1 VSSKNTRNVLDL
13 NHTLLFV
20 EVVRA
25 GSFAQA
31 GQRLG
36 MPANSVSRK
45 IGQLEA
51 QLGSRLIH
59 RSTRKLSLTAAGREF
74 FARCEASVATLV
86 LAGKEWSDGETAS
99 GSVIRVAAPTDF
111 FDVFRLEWIAAFLAA
126 HPRLRM
132 EFLLDDAKADL
143 IAASID
149 VAFRAKHLVEAW
161 HVGHKL
167 IDTQFALVASP
178 SYVSSRGSPATPQAL
193 AAHDCLVQSSRPGPV
208 IWQLQG
214 PQGPH
219 GIEVSGR
226 FRANASRVVLQAA
239 LAGLGIALL
248 PDSVT
253 APDIAAGHLVRVLP
267 RYRRDGAD
275 LYAVY
280 VSRHQIP
287 QAVTDFVTFTA
298 EKVRSALAHSFPAL
312 ENQGNLQPFRA
323 PQPENI
329 TR

>member
-1 VSSKNTRNVLDL
+1 MSSKNTRNVIDL

-45 IGQLEA
+45 IRQLET

-74 FARCEASVATLV
+74 FDRCEPSVSTLV
-86 LAGKEWSDGETAS
+86 LAGKEWSDGDTPA

-111 FDVFRLEWIAAFLAA
+111 FDVFRLEWIAEFLAI

-167 IDTQFALVASP
+167 IDSCFALVASP
-178 SYVSSRGSPATPQAL
+178 AYVAGRGAPAAPPAL
-193 AAHDCLVQSSRPGPV
+193 ARHDCLVQSSRPGPV

-214 PQGPH
+214 PDGPQAV
-219 GIEVSGR
+219 EVTGR

-239 LAGLGIALL
+239 VAGLGIALL

-253 APDIAAGHLVRVLP
+253 APDIAAGQLVRILP

-287 QAVTDFVTFTA
+287 QAVTAFVSFTA

-312 ENQGNLQPFRA
+312 RNLR
-323 PQPENI
+323 
-329 TR
+329 

>member
-1 VSSKNTRNVLDL
+1 VSSKNARNVIDL

-31 GQRLG
+31 GHRIG

-45 IGQLEA
+45 IRQLET

-74 FARCEASVATLV
+74 FARCEPSVAALV
-86 LAGKEWSDGETAS
+86 VAGKEWNDGGTPA

-111 FDVFRLEWIAAFLAA
+111 FDVFRLEWIADFLTA

-167 IDTQFALVASP
+167 VDSHFALVASP
-178 SYVSSRGSPATPQAL
+178 AYVASRGAPATPAAL
-193 AAHDCLVQSSRPGPV
+193 AAHECLVQSSHPEAV
-208 IWQLQG
+208 IWQLHG
-214 PQGPH
+214 PDGTEA
-219 GIEVSGR
+219 IEVTGR

-239 LAGLGIALL
+239 VAGLGIALL

-253 APDIAAGHLVRVLP
+253 APEIAAGQLLRILP

-287 QAVTDFVTFTA
+287 QAVTDFVSFIA
-298 EKVRSALAHSFPAL
+298 EKVRSTLAHTFPAPR
-312 ENQGNLQPFRA
+312 NLR
-323 PQPENI
+323 
-329 TR
+329 

>member
-1 VSSKNTRNVLDL
+1 VIDL

-45 IGQLEA
+45 IGQLES
-51 QLGSRLIH
+51 QLGGRLIH

-74 FARCEASVATLV
+74 FARCEPSVATLV
-86 LAGKEWSDGETAS
+86 LAGKEWSDGETAA

-111 FDVFRLEWIAAFLAA
+111 FDVFRLEWIAEFLSA

-167 IDTQFALVASP
+167 IDSYFALVASP
-178 SYVSSRGSPATPQAL
+178 AYVSRRGSPATPQAL
-193 AAHDCLVQSSRPGPV
+193 AAHDCLLQSSHPGAV

-239 LAGLGIALL
+239 VAGLGIALL

-253 APDIAAGHLVRVLP
+253 APDIASGQLVRVLP

-280 VSRHQIP
+280 MSRHQIP

-298 EKVRSALAHSFPAL
+298 EKVRSALQHSFPAL
-312 ENQGNLQPFRA
+312 GNRGNLPQLPA
-323 PQPENI
+323 PQSENI

>member
-1 VSSKNTRNVLDL
+1 MSSKNTRNVIDL

-31 GQRLG
+31 GQRVG

-45 IGQLEA
+45 IGQLEL

-74 FARCEASVATLV
+74 FERCEPSVATLV
-86 LAGKEWSDGETAS
+86 LAGKEWSDGETPA

-111 FDVFRLEWIAAFLAA
+111 FDVFRLEWITEFLRR

-167 IDTQFALVASP
+167 IDSHFALVASP
-178 SYVSSRGSPATPQAL
+178 AYVSSRGAPATPQAL
-193 AAHDCLVQSSRPGPV
+193 AAHDCLVQSSRPGAV
-208 IWQLQG
+208 TWQLQG
-214 PQGPH
+214 PDGPH
-219 GIEVSGR
+219 GVEVSGR

-239 LAGLGIALL
+239 VAGLGIALL

-253 APDIAAGHLVRVLP
+253 APDLAAGHLVRVL
-267 RYRRDGAD
+267 RHYRRDGAD

-280 VSRHQIP
+280 ASRHQIP
-287 QAVTDFVTFTA
+287 QAVLDFVTFTA
-298 EKVRSALAHSFPAL
+298 EKVRSAL
-312 ENQGNLQPFRA
+312 QFRA
-323 PQPENI
+323 PQSENI

>member
-1 VSSKNTRNVLDL
+1 VIDL

-31 GQRLG
+31 GHRLG

-45 IGQLEA
+45 IGQLES

-74 FARCEASVATLV
+74 FDRCEPSVSTLV
-86 LAGKEWSDGETAS
+86 LAGKEWSDGDTPV
-99 GSVIRVAAPTDF
+99 GSVMRVAAPTDF
-111 FDVFRLEWIAAFLAA
+111 FDVFRLEWIAEFLTT

-161 HVGHKL
+161 HVAHKL
-167 IDTQFALVASP
+167 IDSYFALVASP
-178 SYVSSRGSPATPQAL
+178 SYVTRRGSPATPQGL

-214 PQGPH
+214 PQGPD

-239 LAGLGIALL
+239 VAGLGIALL
-248 PDSVT
+248 PDAVT
-253 APDIAAGHLVRVLP
+253 APDIAAGHLVRILP

-287 QAVTDFVTFTA
+287 QAVTDFTAFTA
-298 EKVRSALAHSFPAL
+298 AKVRSALTHSFPA
-312 ENQGNLQPFRA
+312 
-323 PQPENI
+323 PENLG
-329 TR
+329 

>member
-1 VSSKNTRNVLDL
+1 VSSKNTRNAIDL

-31 GQRLG
+31 GHRLG

-45 IGQLEA
+45 IGHLEL

-74 FARCEASVATLV
+74 FDRCEPSVSTLV
-86 LAGKEWSDGETAS
+86 LAGKEWSDGDTSA

-111 FDVFRLEWIAAFLAA
+111 FDVFRLEWIAEFLTT

-167 IDTQFALVASP
+167 IDSYFALVASP
-178 SYVSSRGSPATPQAL
+178 SYVTRRGSPATPQAL
-193 AAHDCLVQSSRPGPV
+193 AAHDCLVQSIRPGPV
-208 IWQLQG
+208 IWHLQG

-226 FRANASRVVLQAA
+226 FRANASHVVLQAA

-253 APDIAAGHLVRVLP
+253 APDIAAGNLVRILP
-267 RYRRDGAD
+267 RFRRDGAD

-287 QAVTDFVTFTA
+287 QAVTDFATFTA
-298 EKVRSALAHSFPAL
+298 EKIRSASTHSFPAL
-312 ENQGNLQPFRA
+312 GNLR
-323 PQPENI
+323 
-329 TR
+329 

>member
-1 VSSKNTRNVLDL
+1 MSSKNTRNVIDL

-31 GQRLG
+31 GNRLG

-45 IGQLEA
+45 IRQLET

-59 RSTRKLSLTAAGREF
+59 RSTRKLSLTAAGRDF
-74 FARCEASVATLV
+74 FDRCEPSVSTLV
-86 LAGKEWSDGETAS
+86 LACKEWSDGDPPT

-111 FDVFRLEWIAAFLAA
+111 FDVFRLEWIADFLST

-167 IDTQFALVASP
+167 IDSYFALVASP
-178 SYVSSRGSPATPQAL
+178 SYIASRGTPATPQAL
-193 AAHDCLVQSSRPGPV
+193 AAHDCLAQSSRPGPV
-208 IWQLQG
+208 TWQLQG
-214 PQGPH
+214 PEGPH
-219 GIEVSGR
+219 GIEVTGR

-280 VSRHQIP
+280 GSRHQIP
-287 QAVTDFVTFTA
+287 QAVTDFVTFTG
-298 EKVRSALAHSFPAL
+298 EKVHSV
-312 ENQGNLQPFRA
+312 R
-323 PQPENI
+323 
-329 TR
+329 

>member
-1 VSSKNTRNVLDL
+1 MIDL

-31 GQRLG
+31 GHRVG

-45 IGQLEA
+45 IRQLET

-74 FARCEASVATLV
+74 FERCEPSVATLV
-86 LAGKEWSDGETAS
+86 LAGKQWSDGETAA
-99 GSVIRVAAPTDF
+99 GSAIRVAAPTDF
-111 FDVFRLEWIAAFLAA
+111 FDVFRLEWIADFLTA

-167 IDTQFALVASP
+167 IDSDFALVASP
-178 SYVSSRGSPATPQAL
+178 TYVASRGAPATPAAL
-193 AAHDCLVQSSRPGPV
+193 AAHDCLVQSSHPGPV

-214 PQGPH
+214 PDGPQAV
-219 GIEVSGR
+219 EVTGR

-239 LAGLGIALL
+239 VAGLGVALL
-248 PDSVT
+248 PDSVS
-253 APDIAAGHLVRVLP
+253 APEIAAGQLVRVLP
-267 RYRRDGAD
+267 RYRREGAD

-280 VSRHQIP
+280 ASRHQIP
-287 QAVTDFVTFTA
+287 QAVTDFVGFTA
-298 EKVRSALAHSFPAL
+298 EKIRSTLAHSFAAL
-312 ENQGNLQPFRA
+312 RNQGNLPQFRT
-323 PQPENI
+323 PQSENI

>member
-1 VSSKNTRNVLDL
+1 VSSKNKRNVIDL

-31 GQRLG
+31 GQRVG

-45 IGQLEA
+45 IRQLET

-74 FARCEASVATLV
+74 FERCEPSVAALV
-86 LAGKEWSDGETAS
+86 LAGKEWSDGDTPA
-99 GSVIRVAAPTDF
+99 GSVLRVAAPTDF
-111 FDVFRLEWIAAFLAA
+111 FDVFRLEWIAEFLTA

-132 EFLLDDAKADL
+132 EFVLDDAKADL

-167 IDTQFALVASP
+167 VDTHFALVASP
-178 SYVSSRGSPATPQAL
+178 SYVSQRGSPTTPRAL
-193 AAHDCLVQSSRPGPV
+193 AAHDCLVQSSRPGAV

-214 PQGPH
+214 PDGPH

-239 LAGLGIALL
+239 VAGLGIALL

-267 RYRRDGAD
+267 RYRRDGAE

-287 QAVTDFVTFTA
+287 QAVTHFVTFTA
-298 EKVRSALAHSFPAL
+298 EKIRSALRPASPAL
-312 ENQGNLQPFRA
+312 GNLR
-323 PQPENI
+323 
-329 TR
+329 